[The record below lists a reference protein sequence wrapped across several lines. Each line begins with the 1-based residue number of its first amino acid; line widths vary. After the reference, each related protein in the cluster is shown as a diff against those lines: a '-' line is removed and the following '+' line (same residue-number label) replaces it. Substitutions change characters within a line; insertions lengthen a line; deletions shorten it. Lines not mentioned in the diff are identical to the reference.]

1 MIHSTLPNN
10 LAHLREVMQS
20 NVANARTTLGT
31 NSVVILATETHGC
44 GAYKYGAITR
54 DEMLE
59 YLAAWA
65 PTDSAAVCRIQLA
78 PYGQPLGVVVPQ
90 DGNDMYIIALKAGVM
105 VS

>member
-10 LAHLREVMQS
+10 LAHLRDAMQS
-20 NVANARTTLGT
+20 NLAAARTTLGT
-31 NSVVILATETHGC
+31 NSVVILATETPGGGTHILS
-44 GAYKYGAITR
+44 ALTR
-54 DEMLE
+54 DEMNK

-78 PYGQPLGVVVPQ
+78 PYGKPFGVVVPQ
-90 DGNDMYIIALKAGVM
+90 DGNDMYIIALNTGVM